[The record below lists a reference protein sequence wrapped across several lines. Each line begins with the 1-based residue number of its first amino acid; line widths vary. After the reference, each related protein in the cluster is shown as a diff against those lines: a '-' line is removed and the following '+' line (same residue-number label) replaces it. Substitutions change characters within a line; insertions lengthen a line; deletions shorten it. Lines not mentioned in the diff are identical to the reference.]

1 MLSIRGTYP
10 CYCYTL
16 NQKIVV
22 TTSTFAGFALALDKL
37 YFTKNLSFLHCLLE
51 ISQQLKR
58 WFRSNWGQ
66 SKNCI
71 SHDSRG
77 SRTSEKMIICTPPT
91 SGHSLQS
98 QPWGR
103 QAGTPVRFG
112 LEHAGKQRPER
123 KLTQDII
130 IFFLS
135 YLRITGNNYQ
145 YLLSRILMR
154 YLQ

>member
-16 NQKIVV
+16 DQKIVV

-37 YFTKNLSFLHCLLE
+37 YVTENLSFLHCLCV

-71 SHDSRG
+71 SHNSRG
-77 SRTSEKMIICTPPT
+77 SKTSEKFHLHFPNLRALSIEPALGP
-91 SGHSLQS
+91 
-98 QPWGR
+98 
-103 QAGTPVRFG
+103 AGW
-112 LEHAGKQRPER
+112 HA
-123 KLTQDII
+123 
-130 IFFLS
+130 S
-135 YLRITGNNYQ
+135 
-145 YLLSRILMR
+145 
-154 YLQ
+154 